1 MISYKMVPVTPHY
14 IFNTFTAMGILMETL
29 PASASFEV
37 FTAVMFQVKVFW
49 VMMPCS
55 VVVGYHHFRG
65 PCCLCFEGEGA
76 RMGENGI
83 DIGLNWRGV
92 AGAASQ

>member
-1 MISYKMVPVTPHY
+1 MVPVTPHY

-49 VMMPCS
+49 VVMLCCA
-55 VVVGYHHFRG
+55 VVGYQSFRC
-65 PCCLCFEGEGA
+65 PCYLHLHPE
-76 RMGENGI
+76 
-83 DIGLNWRGV
+83 DRG
-92 AGAASQ
+92 STDL